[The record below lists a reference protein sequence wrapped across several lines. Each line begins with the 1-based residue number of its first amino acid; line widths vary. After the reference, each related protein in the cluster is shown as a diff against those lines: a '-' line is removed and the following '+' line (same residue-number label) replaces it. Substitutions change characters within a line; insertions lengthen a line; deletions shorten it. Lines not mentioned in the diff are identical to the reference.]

1 MYKYRVKNKKI
12 IKFNKT
18 AKTKTKTIINM
29 HKKLMELMELHH
41 LYQKISKNKKSK
53 II

>member
-12 IKFNKT
+12 VKFNKT
-18 AKTKTKTIINM
+18 AKTKININM
-29 HKKLMELMELHH
+29 HKKLMELMKLKH
-41 LYQKISKNKKSK
+41 LCQKISKNKKSK